1 MATAVDLKKNDA
13 HRKPATSGRAGTGAK
28 NQAGPVGKVK
38 GFVASLLA
46 TTWVKHLKRAGGRFS
61 ERLGSQF
68 AAAITYFSFLAL
80 VPILMVSFSV
90 AGFVLVSR
98 PDLLD
103 QLKTQ
108 IAKQIPSQNGLSTTI
123 NDALN
128 QAVTARFSVGIIGL
142 VIALYSGI
150 GWMGNV
156 RQAIQAQWRPD
167 FDDDQEI
174 ANTSFLKN
182 LLTNLWM
189 LAGLGV
195 ALLISLALSSIGNA
209 FATDIVKAL
218 GLSDQGWL
226 QPLISVVSIALAVAA
241 DVLIFMWV
249 YSVLPPKGMKG
260 TRKALVRGS
269 LIAAVGFEV
278 LKFALTNILPSAL
291 SGGASGKV
299 FGPIIGLL
307 AFFNLVATLVLFTAA
322 WISTAEGGPEKKES
336 DGGDLDQV
344 GDPAVIVREVV
355 SRPQM
360 GVLLGVGAVLGFGW
374 SRRRR

>member
-1 MATAVDLKKNDA
+1 MATAVDLKK
-13 HRKPATSGRAGTGAK
+13 KSGGGSGVAAEVGRVKRLIAALMAK
-28 NQAGPVGKVK
+28 K
-38 GFVASLLA
+38 
-46 TTWVKHLKRAGGRFS
+46 WVRHVKRAAARFG

-80 VPILMVSFSV
+80 VPILMVAFSA
-90 AGFVLVSR
+90 AGFVLNSR
-98 PDLLD
+98 PDLLT
-103 QLKTQ
+103 QLRDKVAQ
-108 IAKQIPSQNGLSTTI
+108 QIPGDLSSTI
-123 NDALN
+123 NMALDH
-128 QAVTARFSVGIIGL
+128 AISARVSVGIIGL

-156 RQAIQAQWRPD
+156 RQAVQAQWRPD

-182 LLTNLWM
+182 LWTNLWM
-189 LAGLGV
+189 LAGLGL
-195 ALLISLALSSIGNA
+195 ALVISLALSSVGSA
-209 FATDIVKAL
+209 FATQIVKAL
-218 GLSDQGWL
+218 GLSHIGWL
-226 QPLISVVSIALAVAA
+226 QPVISVVSIALAIAA

-249 YSVLPPKGMKG
+249 YSMLPPKHMKG
-260 TRKALVRGS
+260 TREALIRGS

-278 LKFALTNILPSAL
+278 LKFALTNILPNAL
-291 SGGASGKV
+291 SGGASGAV

-322 WISTAEGGPEKKES
+322 WISTAEGGPRKKDPDDAEANAI
-336 DGGDLDQV
+336 QE
-344 GDPAVIVREVV
+344 PAVIVHEVV
-355 SRPQM
+355 SRPKV